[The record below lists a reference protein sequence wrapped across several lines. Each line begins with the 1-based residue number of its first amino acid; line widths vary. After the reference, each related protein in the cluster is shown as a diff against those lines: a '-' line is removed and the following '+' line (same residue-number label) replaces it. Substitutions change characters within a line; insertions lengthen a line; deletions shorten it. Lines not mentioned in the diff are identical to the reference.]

1 MTEPSGRLASAVEK
15 SLVAATWLTEADEG
29 TKELARGYAAYV
41 DNAHAMGDAEL
52 IHKAYSVAGP
62 NLHKTL
68 NSLGLNP
75 EARKELGVKGES
87 QEVDPID
94 ELKRKRAGRAQA
106 G

>member
-1 MTEPSGRLASAVEK
+1 MADASGRLAAAVEA
-15 SLVAATWLTEADEG
+15 SLTAATWLTGADEG

-41 DNAHAMGDAEL
+41 DGAHAAGDAEL

-75 EARKELGVKGES
+75 EARKELGVKGDA

-94 ELKRKRAGRAQA
+94 ELKRKRAGRSKA

>member
-1 MTEPSGRLASAVEK
+1 MTETPGRLSAAVEA
-15 SLVAATWLTEADEG
+15 SLAAATWLTDADEG
-29 TKELARGYAAYV
+29 TKELARGYASYV
-41 DNAHAMGDAEL
+41 DGAHALADPEL

-75 EARKELGVKGES
+75 EARKELGTKGES

-94 ELKRKRAGRAQA
+94 ELKRKRTGRAQA